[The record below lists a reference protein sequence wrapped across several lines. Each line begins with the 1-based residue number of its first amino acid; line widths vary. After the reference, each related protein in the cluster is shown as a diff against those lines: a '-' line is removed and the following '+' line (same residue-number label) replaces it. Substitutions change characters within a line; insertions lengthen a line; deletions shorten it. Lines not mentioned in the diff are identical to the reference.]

1 MLRVNKIDYK
11 KREINAGP
19 LLVLL
24 KLVVLLPAGSVPQK
38 GKDMD
43 KEDMGG
49 GGG

>member
-1 MLRVNKIDYK
+1 MRVNKIDYK

-19 LLVLL
+19 PLVLL

-49 GGG
+49 GGEC